1 LEALAVTRPPALGI
15 TGEAVG
21 TSRLITAKKC
31 SHDRAKNHP
40 GKKIVFGSLKSA
52 RAPVF
57 AGLRRVRWCS
67 KAPYQSTVILGKGRK
82 AISICWLPKHP
93 ANVLVTKLVAN
104 SGPRVGIEW
113 DGSARA
119 ADFRNTN
126 QHFEGQNETGRNG
139 RQQISSAARS
149 TTLPPLRGRKGQQ
162 ARSVGRYVSNAAG
175 RNKGGAPIEIDELI
189 GEWRRPAA

>member
-1 LEALAVTRPPALGI
+1 MEALAVTRPPALGI

-139 RQQISSAARS
+139 RQQISSGRDRPLCHLSVVARANKPGRWAAMYPTPLDETRAGRQSRS
-149 TTLPPLRGRKGQQ
+149 T
-162 ARSVGRYVSNAAG
+162 S
-175 RNKGGAPIEIDELI
+175 
-189 GEWRRPAA
+189 